1 MKDVIFINPPFEY
14 PYATDI
20 KQGVR
25 LDNRNRQPLDLA
37 YAAAV
42 LLENGFSA
50 DIIDANILRMEFD
63 EIIKDVEKENPTFV
77 VITTSPMD
85 RWECPYLDISAPLAL
100 MARLKSEIPDTKVIA
115 TGPHGTTTPDW
126 IFQKSSD
133 FDVLIRG
140 EPEYVTLDLAKF
152 FVSGE
157 GNLEQ
162 IKGISYRNNGN
173 VVHNVGRELIQDLD
187 ALPFPAYHL
196 LPMDRYLASGSHYNL
211 TGRVQHSILVST
223 RGCPHSCTYCLRGMW
238 GRQFRRRSPQKIVDE
253 IEMIVNNYGINYFY
267 FI

>member
-42 LLENGFSA
+42 LLENDFST

-63 EIIKDVEKENPTFV
+63 EIIERVRKESPALV
-77 VITTSPMD
+77 VVTTSPMD
-85 RWECPYLDISAPLAL
+85 RWECPYLDISAPLSL
-100 MARLKSEIPDTKVIA
+100 MSQLKSEVPDAKVIA

-133 FDVLIRG
+133 FDVLVRG

-152 FVSGE
+152 FVRGD
-157 GNLEQ
+157 GDFDQ
-162 IKGISYRNNGN
+162 IKSISYIKDGS
-173 VVHNVGRELIQDLD
+173 VKHNISAGLIQDLD

-211 TGRVQHSILVST
+211 PGRVPHSILVST
-223 RGCPHSCTYCLRGMW
+223 RGCPHS
-238 GRQFRRRSPQKIVDE
+238 
-253 IEMIVNNYGINYFY
+253 
-267 FI
+267 